1 MIFINPIYDVLIISG
16 IIPIV
21 TAVLGLYLKGR
32 GAERYLGMV
41 GFIGYLILLF
51 YLLQPD
57 IWRLEYSITLS
68 PITGSSRLTISPFTK
83 FFILVFSLLALPAY
97 LQSID
102 YMEKDRNLT
111 NYYTLIGTMMFGLIG
126 LSLADDLFT
135 FFVFWEAMAI
145 SSYVL
150 VGFRYHLDEPVEA
163 AVKYIVISGVGS
175 LLLLLGIS
183 YTYGLVGVLTL
194 DEILSFLSASNI
206 ANIIYPL
213 LLISSLFLIGF
224 GVKAAYFPLWTW
236 LPDAHP
242 AAPSPISALLSGI
255 VIKAGIL
262 GLSKFALPFFLEISS
277 VYYPIYLI
285 ITVLTLTL
293 ANMMALLQDDIKR
306 LLAFS
311 SIVNIGFIL
320 IGFSIAVK
328 GSVELGLASAFSHVL
343 THAIGKGAAFLSV
356 GGILYLTH
364 TRSIKKLEGLG
375 RIYPGVA
382 MVLML
387 ALFSL
392 GGLPP
397 LPGFWSKWL
406 LILSAVEAGEWIL
419 AFLGVFNSVLAVLYY
434 LWLFQRLFLSKPSE
448 ELEGE
453 LEVPPYLGAAL
464 LIVTIFLIAFGIF
477 PNLIYE
483 PAYEAARYIASL
495 MGGVA

>member
-1 MIFINPIYDVLIISG
+1 MIFINPIYDILIFSG
-16 IIPIV
+16 LIPII
-21 TAVLGLYLKGR
+21 TALLGLLLGR
-32 GAERYLGMV
+32 RYEKYLGLI
-41 GFIGYLILLF
+41 GFIGYVTILF
-51 YLLQPD
+51 YLFQPD
-57 IWRLEYSITLS
+57 VWSIDLSIPLS
-68 PITGSSRLTISPFTK
+68 PFIGSSRLSITSFTK
-83 FFILVFSLLALPAY
+83 FFIIVFALLALPAY
-97 LQSID
+97 LESID
-102 YMEKDRNLT
+102 YMEEDRNLT
-111 NYYTLIGTMMFGLIG
+111 SYYTLIGTMMFGLIG
-126 LSLADDLFT
+126 LTFSDDLFT

-163 AVKYIVISGVGS
+163 AVKYLVISGVGS

-194 DEILSFLSASNI
+194 DEVLSFLATVNPG
-206 ANIIYPL
+206 NVIYPI

-262 GLSKFALPFFLEISS
+262 GLAKFALPFFLELSNI
-277 VYYPIYLI
+277 YYPIYLV
-285 ITVLTLTL
+285 ITISTLL
-293 ANMMALLQDDIKR
+293 IANMMALLQDDIKR

-328 GSVELGLASAFSHVL
+328 GSVDIGLASAFSHIL
-343 THAIGKGAAFLSV
+343 THALGKGAAFLAV
-356 GGILYLTH
+356 GGILYVTH

-375 RIYPGVA
+375 RVYPGLS

-406 LILSAVEAGEWIL
+406 LILSAVDAGEWLL
-419 AFLGVFNSVLAVLYY
+419 AFLGVFNSVLAILYY
-434 LWLFQRLFLSKPSE
+434 LWLFQRLFLSQPSE
-448 ELEGE
+448 DIKRD
-453 LEVPPYLGAAL
+453 VDIPPFLGSAL
-464 LIVTIFLIAFGIF
+464 LIITIFLIAFGLF

-483 PAYEAARYIASL
+483 PAFRAAKYLSNLLSGAF
-495 MGGVA
+495 